1 MSNLETDL
9 AVDTESTPKPESKHH
24 RLWYA
29 ATTAIALIPLMA
41 SFAFSLNASDAP
53 GLKVTQRRPSLV
65 FNEYLIHFGE
75 RPLPA
80 QPVVSPTFFFRNVG
94 TETIQLQKLI
104 PSCGCLTPVAS
115 TMEVAPGES
124 GRLVLPVRTA
134 GESPGF
140 HEYTVNVRYT
150 DPEPREV
157 TLAVKLVLPEHAVL
171 VEPKALFLMG
181 KFSEDLSHEVRV
193 TDLRNDAL
201 SVKSVVS
208 SVPWLSPQIIQQSK
222 DAEGTRAVVGVRVT
236 GEVPA
241 GTQRA
246 IVHLLTND
254 DQYPILQVPVVIRVR
269 ERPSEQKI
277 SVNPPLVNME
287 ASINPKKV
295 PSVEVSFPASW
306 KLSHIDAFPLELE
319 VQFSQPAAAGSDQ
332 QLQLKLSLSQL
343 PAAAL
348 QHGVISIVLNEGA
361 ETISIPVQFV
371 WSTTSSDIQL

>member
-1 MSNLETDL
+1 MAEADHQ
-9 AVDTESTPKPESKHH
+9 VGVTESTPHPEAKYN
-24 RLWYA
+24 RLLYTM
-29 ATTAIALIPLMA
+29 ATVVALLPLMA
-41 SFAFSLNASDAP
+41 SFAFSLNESDAP
-53 GLKVTQRRPSLV
+53 SLSVTQRQPSLV

-75 RPLPA
+75 RPVPA
-80 QPVVSPTFFFRNVG
+80 QPVISPTFLFRNVG

-124 GRLVLPVRTA
+124 GRLVLPIRTA

-193 TDLRNDAL
+193 TDLRDDAL
-201 SVKSVVS
+201 SVNSVVS
-208 SVPWLSPQIIQQSK
+208 SVPWLSPQIVQQTT
-222 DAEGTRAVVGVRVT
+222 DEEGTRALIGVRVT

-241 GTQRA
+241 GNQRA
-246 IVHLLTND
+246 IVHVLTND
-254 DQYPILQVPVVIRVR
+254 AQFPILQVPVVIRVR
-269 ERPSEQKI
+269 ERPPEQQVT
-277 SVNPPLVNME
+277 VNRELVNME
-287 ASINPKKV
+287 ASVAPKQIPKV
-295 PSVEVSFPASW
+295 DISFPASW
-306 KLSHIDAFPLELE
+306 KLSHVEAFPLELA
-319 VQFSQPAAAGSDQ
+319 VQFTQPEATESGQ
-332 QLQLKLSLSQL
+332 QRLRLQLSLSQL
-343 PAAAL
+343 PATAL

-361 ETISIPVQFV
+361 ETISVPVQFV
-371 WSTTSSDIQL
+371 WSTAALDAQL